1 MDSKPII
8 KQADPDIYIE
18 KKGWGYKE
26 NNRISKQFV
35 LRKTKRY
42 RWQFKARITKDGKNK
57 NDKDEIGNILL
68 KHMSTSL

>member
-26 NNRISKQFV
+26 NNRISKLFV

-42 RWQFKARITKDGKNK
+42 RW
-57 NDKDEIGNILL
+57 
-68 KHMSTSL
+68 